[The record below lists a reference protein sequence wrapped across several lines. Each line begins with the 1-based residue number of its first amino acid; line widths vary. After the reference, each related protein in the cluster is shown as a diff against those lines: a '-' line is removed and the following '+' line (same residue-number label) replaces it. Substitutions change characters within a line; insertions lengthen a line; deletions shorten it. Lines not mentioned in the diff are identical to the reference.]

1 MKTKCFSCQNDAPY
15 SLKNSLQ
22 IHKDLYEKTGVVYWF
37 FKEEENGKVKIAD
50 NESFN
55 KILPKIKDNI
65 GVQWCHIAEFGT
77 TADENILR
85 DNPNE
90 KLETAKPKS
99 KRGTTK
105 RSLD

>member
-1 MKTKCFSCQNDAPY
+1 MKTKCFSCQNNAPY

-55 KILPKIKDNI
+55 NILPKIKNNI

-77 TADENILR
+77 TTDENILR
-85 DNPNE
+85 DNTNE
-90 KLETAKPKS
+90 KPKTVKQKG
-99 KRGTTK
+99 KRGTAK
-105 RSLD
+105 RTLD

>member
-1 MKTKCFSCQNDAPY
+1 MKTKCFSCQNNAPY

-55 KILPKIKDNI
+55 KILPKIKNNI

-77 TADENILR
+77 TTDENILGN
-85 DNPNE
+85 NPNE
-90 KLETAKPKS
+90 KPKTVKQKS
-99 KRGTTK
+99 KRGGTK
-105 RSLD
+105 RTLD

>member
-50 NESFN
+50 NESFK
-55 KILPKIKDNI
+55 KILPKIKDNV
-65 GVQWCHIAEFGT
+65 GGQWCHIAEFGT
-77 TADENILR
+77 TTDENIFG
-85 DNPNE
+85 DNSN
-90 KLETAKPKS
+90 KKPKAVKPKG
-99 KRGTTK
+99 KR
-105 RSLD
+105 